1 MKTIVQKV
9 FPENCH
15 FQACRGFTLVEL
27 MVVVVI
33 MGILASAA
41 MPLGEMV
48 AKREKEQA
56 LRTALRQIRTAIDA
70 YKQAADE
77 GRVEKKADETGYP
90 RKLEDLEMG
99 VDDTKDPDKKK
110 IFFMRRL
117 PRDPMFPD
125 SDVMAAETWGKRSY
139 ASSPDHPEEGDDVYD
154 VYSLSEKVGLNGIPY
169 NQW

>member
-1 MKTIVQKV
+1 ML
-9 FPENCH
+9 
-15 FQACRGFTLVEL
+15 QATSCRGFTLIEL
-27 MVVVVI
+27 MIVVAI

-48 AKREKEQA
+48 VKREKERE
-56 LRTALRQIRTAIDA
+56 LRIALRQIRTAIDA

-77 GRVEKKADETGYP
+77 GQIEKKADETGYP
-90 RKLEDLEMG
+90 HRLEDLDAGMDN
-99 VDDTKDPDKKK
+99 VKNPDNKK

-125 SDVMAAETWGKRSY
+125 TEVPAAETWGKRSY
-139 ASSPDHPEEGDDVYD
+139 ASPPDSPEEGDDIYD

>member
-1 MKTIVQKV
+1 MKS
-9 FPENCH
+9 
-15 FQACRGFTLVEL
+15 CRGFTLIEL

-48 AKREKEQA
+48 VKREKEQA
-56 LRTALRQIRTAIDA
+56 LRVALRQIRTAIDA

-90 RKLEDLEMG
+90 HELEDLELGME
-99 VDDTKDPDKKK
+99 DIKEPDNRK
-110 IFFMRRL
+110 IFFIRRL

-125 SDVMAAETWGKRSY
+125 PETPAAQTWGKRSY
-139 ASSPDHPEEGDDVYD
+139 ASPPDDPEEGKDVYD
-154 VYSLSEKVGLNGIPY
+154 IYSLSDKVGLNGIPY

>member
-1 MKTIVQKV
+1 
-9 FPENCH
+9 
-15 FQACRGFTLVEL
+15 

-90 RKLEDLEMG
+90 HKLEDLEMG
-99 VDDTKDPDKKK
+99 VDDIKDPDKKK

>member
-1 MKTIVQKV
+1 MLQT
-9 FPENCH
+9 
-15 FQACRGFTLVEL
+15 ASCRGLTLIEL
-27 MVVVVI
+27 MIVVAV

-48 AKREKEQA
+48 VKREKERE
-56 LRTALRQIRTAIDA
+56 LRIALRQIRTAIDA

-77 GRVEKKADETGYP
+77 GLVEKKADETGYP
-90 RKLEDLEMG
+90 HRLEDLDTGM
-99 VDDTKDPDKKK
+99 DDVKDPDSKK

-125 SDVMAAETWGKRSY
+125 TEVPAAETWGKRSY
-139 ASSPDHPEEGDDVYD
+139 ASPPDSPEEGDDIYD
-154 VYSLSEKVGLNGIPY
+154 VYSLSEKAGLNGIPY

>member
-1 MKTIVQKV
+1 MKS
-9 FPENCH
+9 
-15 FQACRGFTLVEL
+15 CRGFTLIEL

-48 AKREKEQA
+48 VKREKEQA
-56 LRTALRQIRTAIDA
+56 LRVALRQIRTAIDA

-90 RKLEDLEMG
+90 HELEDLERGME
-99 VDDTKDPDKKK
+99 DIKDPDNDKV
-110 IFFMRRL
+110 FFIRRL

-125 SDVMAAETWGKRSY
+125 PETPAAQTWGKRSY
-139 ASSPDHPEEGDDVYD
+139 ASPPDDPEEGKDVYD
-154 VYSLSEKVGLNGIPY
+154 IYSLSDKVGLNGIPY

>member
-1 MKTIVQKV
+1 MIRETGKCK
-9 FPENCH
+9 
-15 FQACRGFTLVEL
+15 GFTLIEL
-27 MVVVVI
+27 MIVVVI

-48 AKREKEQA
+48 ARREKEQE

-70 YKQAADE
+70 YKLAADE
-77 GRVEKKADETGYP
+77 GQVEKKADETGYP
-90 RKLEDLEMG
+90 RKLEDLDMG
-99 VDDTKDPDKKK
+99 TPDVKDPDKKK

-125 SDVMAAETWGKRSY
+125 PEVPAAETWGKRSY
-139 ASSPDHPEEGDDVYD
+139 ASSPDNPEEGDDIYD
-154 VYSLSEKVGLNGIPY
+154 VYSLSEQTGLNGIPY

>member
-1 MKTIVQKV
+1 MQKV

>member
-1 MKTIVQKV
+1 MLQT
-9 FPENCH
+9 
-15 FQACRGFTLVEL
+15 ASCRGFTLIEL
-27 MVVVVI
+27 MIVVAV

-48 AKREKEQA
+48 VKREKERE
-56 LRTALRQIRTAIDA
+56 LRIALRQIRTAIDA

-77 GRVEKKADETGYP
+77 GLVEKKADETGYP
-90 RKLEDLEMG
+90 HRLEDLDTGM
-99 VDDTKDPDKKK
+99 DDVKDPDSKK

-125 SDVMAAETWGKRSY
+125 TEVPAAETWGKRSY
-139 ASSPDHPEEGDDVYD
+139 ASPPDSPEEGDDIYD
-154 VYSLSEKVGLNGIPY
+154 VYSLSEKAGLNGIPY

>member
-1 MKTIVQKV
+1 MQKV

-90 RKLEDLEMG
+90 HKLEDLEMG

>member
-1 MKTIVQKV
+1 MLQT
-9 FPENCH
+9 
-15 FQACRGFTLVEL
+15 ASCRGFTLIEL
-27 MVVVVI
+27 MIVVAI

-48 AKREKEQA
+48 VKREKERE
-56 LRTALRQIRTAIDA
+56 LRIALRQIRTAIDA

-77 GRVEKKADETGYP
+77 GLVEKKADETGYP
-90 RKLEDLEMG
+90 HRLEDLDTGM
-99 VDDTKDPDKKK
+99 DDVKDPDSKK

-125 SDVMAAETWGKRSY
+125 TEVPAAETWGKRSY
-139 ASSPDHPEEGDDVYD
+139 ASPPDSPEEGDDIYD
-154 VYSLSEKVGLNGIPY
+154 VYSLSEKAGLNGIPY

>member
-1 MKTIVQKV
+1 MIVV
-9 FPENCH
+9 
-15 FQACRGFTLVEL
+15 AV
-27 MVVVVI
+27 

-48 AKREKEQA
+48 VKREKERE
-56 LRTALRQIRTAIDA
+56 LRIALRQIRTAIDA

-77 GRVEKKADETGYP
+77 GLVEKKADETGYP
-90 RKLEDLEMG
+90 HRLEDLDTGM
-99 VDDTKDPDKKK
+99 DDVKDPDSKK

-125 SDVMAAETWGKRSY
+125 TEVPAAETWGKRSY
-139 ASSPDHPEEGDDVYD
+139 ASPPDSPEEGDDIYD
-154 VYSLSEKVGLNGIPY
+154 VYSLSEKAGLNGIPY

>member
-1 MKTIVQKV
+1 MIVV
-9 FPENCH
+9 
-15 FQACRGFTLVEL
+15 A
-27 MVVVVI
+27 I

-48 AKREKEQA
+48 VKREKERE
-56 LRTALRQIRTAIDA
+56 LRIALRQIRTAIDA

-77 GRVEKKADETGYP
+77 GLVEKKADETGYP
-90 RKLEDLEMG
+90 HRLEDLDTGM
-99 VDDTKDPDKKK
+99 DDVKDPDSKK

-125 SDVMAAETWGKRSY
+125 TEVPAAETWGKRSY
-139 ASSPDHPEEGDDVYD
+139 ASPPDSPEEGDDIYD
-154 VYSLSEKVGLNGIPY
+154 VYSLSEKAGLNGIPY